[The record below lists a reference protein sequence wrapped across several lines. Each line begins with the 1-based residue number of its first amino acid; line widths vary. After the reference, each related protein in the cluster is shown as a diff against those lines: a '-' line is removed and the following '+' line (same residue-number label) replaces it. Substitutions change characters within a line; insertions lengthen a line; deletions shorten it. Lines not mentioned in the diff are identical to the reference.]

1 MHETPHGFFHL
12 DHPAEGAVL
21 PAGPVAL
28 RGWAAGKHG
37 RPLVDLRLR
46 VGPVTTPAAYGFPRA
61 DLAAHFGMREP
72 FLLGGFEATLLLS
85 AGGQVILFEALDING
100 QWQPIGQTR
109 LSGQGPAAVPVPAA
123 VAPLLLPHDFSRALQ
138 HALRRTAAVSA
149 EQAADESANALP
161 RPAVIRYPHH
171 PFHGH
176 LHQPALLER
185 VLFGRLRIE
194 GWLFHESQS
203 IRRITATVDLQTW
216 QDLSPEGTLP
226 HVAEMFPKFP
236 QARSCVISG
245 LIDVPAQLPNPLCIR
260 LYAELADGTWH
271 LCQVVH
277 TQAWDQEQEKAPFAP
292 FSTLKFLRAVIILR
306 QACLVRGF
314 VLPPWD
320 RPLWTELRGVYRDYK
335 ARAAG
340 RKSDPVRARPAGASP
355 APPLPRAILITH
367 NLSQEG
373 APLFLLELARHLVA
387 SGTRVRLIS
396 AQDGPLADAYVQLG
410 VPVQVVDTTAL
421 RVAKSRKE
429 LNQAM
434 EQLARIVPLFESELV
449 IANTLSAFWGIH
461 LARRAGRPSLFYIH
475 ESTTPACFYLGHMA
489 PDTLPLIEDAFRLAT
504 HVSFL
509 TETTRAYYRPWLG
522 ATNHSINPG
531 WIDVNLIDRYL
542 ATHPRGTMRRELA
555 LDAAS
560 RLVINVGTVCD
571 RKGQHLFARAVDL
584 LWRQNPALAAAGQFL
599 MIGGHDTGFDR
610 DLQRLLVQLDRPNLR
625 IVPATPAPL
634 AYYRAADLFVCS
646 SYEESFPRVIM
657 EAMACGVPVLSTA
670 VHGIRD
676 LLSSGVNG
684 WLLPAGHTQ
693 AMAEGLQHLLANP
706 ELAQALAA
714 RARTTVVANFD
725 ASLLLPRHAA
735 LAATI
740 AAGEN
745 HP

>member
-109 LSGQGPAAVPVPAA
+109 LSGQVPAAITVPAA
-123 VAPLLLPHDFSRALQ
+123 VAPLLLPHEFSRALQ
-138 HALRRTAAVSA
+138 HTLRRTAAVSA

-226 HVAEMFPKFP
+226 HVVEMFPQFP

-245 LIDVPAQLPNPLCIR
+245 LIDVPAQLSNPLCIR

-292 FSTLKFLRAVIILR
+292 FSTLTFLRAVLALR

-314 VLPPWD
+314 VLPWD
-320 RPLWTELRGVYRDYK
+320 RLLWTELRSVYRDYK

-340 RKSDPVRARPAGASP
+340 RKSDPARAHPTGSTP
-355 APPLPRAILITH
+355 PPPLQRAILITH
-367 NLSQEG
+367 NLSHEG
-373 APLFLLELARHLVA
+373 APLFLLELARQLVA
-387 SGTRVRLIS
+387 GGTRVRVIS
-396 AQDGPLADAYVQLG
+396 AHDGPLTEAYAQLG
-410 VPVQVVDTTAL
+410 VTVQVVDTTAL
-421 RVAKSRKE
+421 RSAKTRAE
-429 LNQAM
+429 LQRAID
-434 EQLARIVPLFESELV
+434 QLARLVSLPEPELV
-449 IANTLSAFWGIH
+449 IANTLSAFWGCH
-461 LARRAGRPSLFYIH
+461 LAHRAGRPSLFYIH

-489 PDTLPLIEDAFRLAT
+489 PATLPLIEDAFRLAT

-531 WIDVNLIDRYL
+531 WIDVSMIDRYL
-542 ATHPRGTMRRELA
+542 ATHSRETMRRELRLNA
-555 LDAAS
+555 TTQ
-560 RLVINVGTVCD
+560 LVINVGTVCD
-571 RKGQHLFARAVDL
+571 RKGQHMFARAVDL
-584 LWRQNPALAAAGQFL
+584 LWRQNLYW
-599 MIGGHDTGFDR
+599 
-610 DLQRLLVQLDRPNLR
+610 QRL
-625 IVPATPAPL
+625 
-634 AYYRAADLFVCS
+634 
-646 SYEESFPRVIM
+646 
-657 EAMACGVPVLSTA
+657 
-670 VHGIRD
+670 
-676 LLSSGVNG
+676 
-684 WLLPAGHTQ
+684 
-693 AMAEGLQHLLANP
+693 AN
-706 ELAQALAA
+706 
-714 RARTTVVANFD
+714 
-725 ASLLLPRHAA
+725 S
-735 LAATI
+735 
-740 AAGEN
+740 
-745 HP
+745 